1 VKVSVLLASSL
12 VLGLFVPAQAQSAP
26 TKVGIINIQKAIVS
40 TKDGQ
45 KAVAEIEAKAAP
57 KKKELESKQQAIL
70 QKQEQLNKSSNVG
83 GEEAKQKLIRDID
96 TMKKS
101 FTREVDD
108 AQADF
113 DQENAKVMNDL
124 GNRVMQVLDKYAKDN
139 GYALIIDVSN
149 PQTSSV
155 LFAANGIDV
164 TDEIVSL
171 YDKNAPSTIPTSTT
185 PKTTAPVAP
194 RPAAPAPATKPPA
207 K

>member
-1 VKVSVLLASSL
+1 MKVSVLLASSL
-12 VLGLFVPAQAQSAP
+12 VLGFFVPAQAQSAP

-83 GEEAKQKLIRDID
+83 GEEAKQKLIREID
-96 TMKKS
+96 TMKKTFS
-101 FTREVDD
+101 REVDD

-139 GYALIIDVSN
+139 AYALIIDVSN

-164 TDEIVSL
+164 TDEIVAL
-171 YDKNAPSTIPTSTT
+171 YDKNAPSTIPTSVSK
-185 PKTTAPVAP
+185 PAGVPAP
-194 RPAAPAPATKPPA
+194 RPATPATKPPA

>member
-1 VKVSVLLASSL
+1 MKVSVLLASSL

>member
-1 VKVSVLLASSL
+1 MKVSVLLASSL
-12 VLGLFVPAQAQSAP
+12 VLGMFVPAQAQSAP

-70 QKQEQLNKSSNVG
+70 QKQEQLNKVGNVG
-83 GEEAKQKLIRDID
+83 GEDAKQKLIRDID

-101 FTREVDD
+101 FSREVDD

-139 GYALIIDVSN
+139 GFALIIDVSN

-155 LFAANGIDV
+155 LYAANGIDV
-164 TDEIVSL
+164 TDDIVAL
-171 YDKNAPSTIPTSTT
+171 YDKNAPSTIPTS
-185 PKTTAPVAP
+185 APAARPAGPAP
-194 RPAAPAPATKPPA
+194 RPAAPATKPPA

>member
-1 VKVSVLLASSL
+1 M
-12 VLGLFVPAQAQSAP
+12 FVPAGAQSAP

-70 QKQEQLNKSSNVG
+70 QKQEQLNKASNVG
-83 GEEAKQKLIRDID
+83 GEEAKQKLVREID
-96 TMKKS
+96 SMKKT

-139 GYALIIDVSN
+139 GYALVIDVSN

-155 LFAANGIDV
+155 LYAANGIDV
-164 TDEIVSL
+164 TDDIVTL
-171 YDKNAPSTIPTSTT
+171 YDKGAPAG
-185 PKTTAPVAP
+185 APAAAP
-194 RPAAPAPATKPPA
+194 RPVTPAPRPTAPAATKPPA